1 MTLNEIAYNILN
13 LVRGGN
19 SHHDESISLDQ
30 IKFNIQYYRA
40 MLIRRDFARN
50 GLVTRHLEQDLGC
63 IELEKVDATKCCKL
77 PLSCHVMKSKVR
89 IPRTVRFNFTDAI
102 TYVGA
107 IDGITDIPIVDSH
120 MVKYLIWDKYTK
132 DNTKA
137 YMIEDYLY
145 LVNPQDIGF
154 VNVRGVFED
163 PREVASFDCSGSNCY
178 DDDSAYPIPADML
191 QIITQGL
198 QQGEM
203 SVLAGT
209 MSDRMLDRQQD
220 PTMPTGGRQK
230 QSKSNE

>member
-1 MTLNEIAYNILN
+1 MTLNEIAYNVLN
-13 LVRGGN
+13 LVRGGH
-19 SHHDESISLDQ
+19 SHHDESISLSQ

-77 PLSCHVMKSKVR
+77 PLSCHVMKSKVK

-107 IDGITDIPIVDSH
+107 IDGLTDIPLVDSH
-120 MVKYLIWDKYTK
+120 LVKYLMWDKYTK

-137 YMIEDYLY
+137 YMIEDHLY
-145 LVNPQDIGF
+145 LVNPHEIGF

-163 PREVASFDCSGSNCY
+163 PKEVANFDCDGSDCY
-178 DDDSAYPIPADML
+178 DDDSPYPIPADML
-191 QIITQGL
+191 QTITQGL
-198 QQGEM
+198 QQGELA
-203 SVLAGT
+203 VLSGT
-209 MSDRMLDRQQD
+209 ISDKILDRNQD
-220 PTMPTGGRQK
+220 STMPPRPQQ
-230 QSKSNE
+230 QSKKQQ